1 MVHLYWLYATTSFH
15 NGDCP
20 EGPEKHI
27 CNTNA
32 GNLRPTIQ
40 GMQKRAPRSALGI
53 IVHSLF
59 VGAATGIDT
68 TSVI

>member
-1 MVHLYWLYATTSFH
+1 MRRNLFH

-20 EGPEKHI
+20 VDPEKHI

-32 GNLRPTIQ
+32 GNLRPAIQ
-40 GMQKRAPRSALGI
+40 GTVCRNVALRSALGI

-59 VGAATGIDT
+59 VGAATGFGTI
-68 TSVI
+68 SVI